1 MSKQLDGAE
10 VAKHNSK
17 DSLWVI
23 IHGKAWDLTEF
34 APEHPGGAG
43 ILYKVST
50 QRAKEQM
57 WRAAS

>member
-10 VAKHNSK
+10 VAKHNGK

-43 ILYKVST
+43 ILYKV
-50 QRAKEQM
+50 RRREAAK
-57 WRAAS
+57 R